1 VSLEDGWTSKKKKMA
16 RFVGLVAVLALVSP
30 AAAFLLGGPVT
41 SVGLRHGAGM
51 SCIQQPRG
59 AMSLRGARR
68 MGMGGLRMIDADG
81 MNQKEEEEAPV
92 TTLSEDDLDARIAAL
107 GLGGENG
114 VEDKS
119 TGERSSLSLSLSL
132 LALSLSLS
140 LSLSSRSISLSFL
153 HAHSHFLLAHF
164 VLSQI
169 RIRARRD
176 PPHAARVAI
185 IIVVII
191 IIIIIIITGPLE
203 SRELV
208 ANAMH
213 ISPRA
218 FEGK

>member
-1 VSLEDGWTSKKKKMA
+1 MA
-16 RFVGLVAVLALVSP
+16 RLFGLVALLALASP

-41 SVGLRHGAGM
+41 SAGLRHGAGM

-119 TGERSSLSLSLSL
+119 TGEEDIKKMSSIENVQEQSVAIGKKAIGLAASGAISL
-132 LALSLSLS
+132 LNTIEQPLPEEDWKKQMEEAKAAKKAAAKKEEEANNMVDAGGV
-140 LSLSSRSISLSFL
+140 I
-153 HAHSHFLLAHF
+153 A
-164 VLSQI
+164 VL
-169 RIRARRD
+169 
-176 PPHAARVAI
+176 PV
-185 IIVVII
+185 VVISVLLGGYAI
-191 IIIIIIITGPLE
+191 ASDLA
-203 SRELV
+203 L
-208 ANAMH
+208 
-213 ISPRA
+213 
-218 FEGK
+218 F

>member
-1 VSLEDGWTSKKKKMA
+1 MA
-16 RFVGLVAVLALVSP
+16 RLFGLVALLVLASP

-41 SVGLRHGAGM
+41 SAGLRHGAGM

-119 TGERSSLSLSLSL
+119 TGERSSLLLSP
-132 LALSLSLS
+132 
-140 LSLSSRSISLSFL
+140 SRSHLAPSLFL
-153 HAHSHFLLAHF
+153 NAQAYFLPSHF
-164 VLSQI
+164 VLPSV
-169 RIRARRD
+169 
-176 PPHAARVAI
+176 PNTNSVKTLPAARS
-185 IIVVII
+185 
-191 IIIIIIITGPLE
+191 TC
-203 SRELV
+203 
-208 ANAMH
+208 H
-213 ISPRA
+213 YHDHCT
-218 FEGK
+218 F